1 MLTLHQ
7 GCYVTCAQQKA
18 TTKSQKNS
26 QHGMTRLTG
35 HAKSKQIHPLQQSE
49 FQGMNSLGVGVEGKD
64 DARQAG

>member
-1 MLTLHQ
+1 
-7 GCYVTCAQQKA
+7 
-18 TTKSQKNS
+18 
-26 QHGMTRLTG
+26 MTRLTG